1 MKAARR
7 ASLIAVLPL
16 IGRRAARDFAAD
28 DPVFGGI
35 TGHRPSG
42 MRIEGLLV
50 APLLDQKDMLVVV
63 LWQHQIKL
71 NAAVIAARALRMPAH
86 QIEELTAMLSFYLKI
101 DDDHDL
107 THRRSLS
114 ARLWGI
120 IAPSAAPRQARE
132 PKPAGDPTMAYDALR
147 TIMPI
152 AG

>member
-28 DPVFGGI
+28 DPVFVGI
-35 TGHRPSG
+35 TRHRPFG

-63 LWQHQIKL
+63 LWQHQIEL
-71 NAAVIAARALRMPAH
+71 QAAVIAAGALRMPAH
-86 QIEELTAMLSFYLKI
+86 QLEELTAVRWFHLEV

-114 ARLWGI
+114 ARFWGI
-120 IAPSAAPRQARE
+120 IAP
-132 PKPAGDPTMAYDALR
+132 
-147 TIMPI
+147 
-152 AG
+152 